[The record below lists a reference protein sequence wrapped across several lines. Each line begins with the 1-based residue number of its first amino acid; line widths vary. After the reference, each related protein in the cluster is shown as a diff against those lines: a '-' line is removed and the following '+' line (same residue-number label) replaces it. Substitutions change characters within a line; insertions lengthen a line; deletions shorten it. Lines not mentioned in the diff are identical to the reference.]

1 MPPVPTPAPRLFA
14 IPPLEGLAQAR
25 LVKEAKVEDALQI
38 LRSGQSLV

>member
-14 IPPLEGLAQAR
+14 IPPLEGLAQAHLAR
-25 LVKEAKVEDALQI
+25 NGAVEDALQT